1 MNTMAQQRYK
11 QNTVN
16 TASPEELVLMLYK
29 GAVRFIN
36 TAQKEL
42 AAGNIMAAH
51 QHNVRVQDI
60 VTELMGG
67 LNMNVPIAEE
77 LMKLY
82 DFLLHR
88 LIEANVKKDASILE
102 EVKGFFNEFIA
113 TWSEAIK
120 IAKRK

>member
-1 MNTMAQQRYK
+1 MAQQRYK

-36 TAQKEL
+36 AAQKEL

-67 LNMNVPIAEE
+67 LNMDVPIAEE

>member
-11 QNTVN
+11 QNSVN
-16 TASPEELVLMLYK
+16 TAPSEELVLMLYK

-36 TAQKEL
+36 AAQKSIE
-42 AAGNIMAAH
+42 ADDIAAAH
-51 QHNVRVQDI
+51 QYNVRVQDI

-67 LNMNVPIAEE
+67 LNMNVPIAQE

-88 LIEANVKKDASILE
+88 LIEANVKKDATILE
-102 EVKGFFNEFIA
+102 EVKGFFMEFIE
-113 TWSEAIK
+113 TWTEAIK
-120 IAKRK
+120 VAKRK